1 MGFFSVSFYRTYYYF
16 VWVWIIDL
24 INALMKGAFDLKYY
38 EKGHINVIIELGY
51 LICLNM
57 ADLFAGFFV
66 LYTYKTSKSEKS
78 KSEGDL
84 NRNKSYIELIYND
97 LSIKENKYYL
107 ILFISILEFIARSTD
122 FFYLLILGYDK
133 IRDGEITWL
142 ISLDILSRI
151 LFSHFILKQSIYK
164 HHILSI
170 FLTLI
175 GLCSMSGTAFIAINS
190 KELMNWP
197 YFIFISIKFIIF
209 ALEDVT
215 NKILLINKFLLP
227 QALIFWR
234 GIYNFFMILVLLP
247 IVYFTKLNKYQIEF
261 DNKGINLIWQ
271 ILLIIFII
279 PFSFLKSFLVM
290 KVIYIFTPQHVAFL
304 NVVFY
309 MLRLLR
315 CRIISADN
323 VILISADVIL
333 LLIIIFSTLLFNEMI
348 IINSCGLGENTK
360 VGFLI
365 KEEEEIK
372 DAHSSQFTN
381 NEDINKSRDSL
392 DDKKDNEN

>member
-1 MGFFSVSFYRTYYYF
+1 MGLLSVSFYKSYYYF
-16 VWVWIIDL
+16 IWVWIADL
-24 INALMKGAFDLKYY
+24 LSAVMKGVFELKYY

-51 LICLNM
+51 LFCLNI
-57 ADLFAGFFV
+57 ADLLAGFLV
-66 LYTYKTSKSEKS
+66 LYTYKTSQSEKTR
-78 KSEGDL
+78 SEEDL
-84 NRNKSYIELIYND
+84 NRNKSHIELIYND
-97 LSIKENKYYL
+97 LSIKKNKYYL
-107 ILFISILEFIARSTD
+107 ILLTSIFEFVARSTD

-142 ISLDILSRI
+142 ISLDILSRFF
-151 LFSHFILKQSIYK
+151 FSHFILNQIFYK

-175 GLCSMSGTAFIAINS
+175 GLCSMSITAFIAINS

-197 YFIFISIKFIIF
+197 YFIFISIKFIIY

-227 QALIFWR
+227 QTLMFWR
-234 GIYNFFMILVLLP
+234 GIYNFFMILILFP
-247 IVYFTKLNKYQIEF
+247 IVYFIKLNKYQIEF

-271 ILLIIFII
+271 ILLIVFII
-279 PFSFLKSFLVM
+279 PILFLKSFLIM
-290 KVIYIFTPQHVAFL
+290 KVIYIFTPQHVAFV

-315 CRIISADN
+315 CRIFSADN
-323 VILISADVIL
+323 VILISADVVF

-348 IINSCGLGENTK
+348 IINSCGLSENTK

-365 KEEEEIK
+365 KEEKEIK
-372 DAHSSQFTN
+372 DSHSSQFINT
-381 NEDINKSRDSL
+381 EDINKSRDSL
-392 DDKKDNEN
+392 DDKKDIEN

>member
-1 MGFFSVSFYRTYYYF
+1 V
-16 VWVWIIDL
+16 
-24 INALMKGAFDLKYY
+24 
-38 EKGHINVIIELGY
+38 
-51 LICLNM
+51 
-57 ADLFAGFFV
+57 
-66 LYTYKTSKSEKS
+66 
-78 KSEGDL
+78 
-84 NRNKSYIELIYND
+84 
-97 LSIKENKYYL
+97 
-107 ILFISILEFIARSTD
+107 ARSTD

-142 ISLDILSRI
+142 ISLDILSRF
-151 LFSHFILKQSIYK
+151 LFSHFILNQIFYK

-175 GLCSMSGTAFIAINS
+175 GLCSMSITAFIAINS

-197 YFIFISIKFIIF
+197 YFIFISIKFIIY

-227 QALIFWR
+227 QALMFWR
-234 GIYNFFMILVLLP
+234 GIYNFFMILILFPV
-247 IVYFTKLNKYQIEF
+247 VYFIKLTKYQIEF

-271 ILLIIFII
+271 ILLIVFII
-279 PFSFLKSFLVM
+279 PIVFLKSFLIM
-290 KVIYIFTPQHVAFL
+290 KVIYIFTPQHVAFV

-315 CRIISADN
+315 CRIFSADN
-323 VILISADVIL
+323 VILISDDVIF

-348 IINSCGLGENTK
+348 IINSCGLSENTK

-365 KEEEEIK
+365 KEEKEIK
-372 DAHSSQFTN
+372 DTHSSQFINT
-381 NEDINKSRDSL
+381 EDINKSRDSL
-392 DDKKDNEN
+392 DDKKDIEN